1 MPARLACISICAAI
15 ALAPPQPVLAE
26 EPMLLATRTLRA
38 NHVIAAED
46 LTPGPQPARPGFV
59 THPDEAIGM
68 EARVTLY
75 AGRPIPLSGLGPPA
89 LVDRNQL
96 VTIVFRQNGL
106 EIRAEGRALG
116 RAALEDTVRVMNLAS
131 RTTVTG
137 HVAGPGLIMVP

>member
-1 MPARLACISICAAI
+1 MTTRLACLAICAAM
-15 ALAPPQPVLAE
+15 ALSPPPPALAE
-26 EPMLLATRTLRA
+26 EPMLLSTRTLRA

-46 LTPGPQPARPGFV
+46 LTPGTQPARPGFV

-75 AGRPIPLSGLGPPA
+75 TGRPIPLSGLGPPA
-89 LVDRNQL
+89 LVERNQL
-96 VTIVFRQNGL
+96 VTLIFRQNGL

-116 RAALEDTVRVMNLAS
+116 RAALEDAVRVMNLAS

-137 HVAGPGLIMVP
+137 HVTGPGVITVP